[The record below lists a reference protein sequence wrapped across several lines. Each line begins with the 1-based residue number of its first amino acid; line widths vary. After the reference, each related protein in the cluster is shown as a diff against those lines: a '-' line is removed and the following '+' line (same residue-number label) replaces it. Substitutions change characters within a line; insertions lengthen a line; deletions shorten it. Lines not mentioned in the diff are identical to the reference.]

1 MRRQLSKLTLAA
13 ILTAMGVAIAPF
25 LWFPFLTAKAYPGQ
39 HMINVL
45 AGILL
50 GPWWAML
57 VAFLIGMIRI
67 NLGIGTIYAIPG
79 GIPGAFIV
87 GVFYQILKK
96 LKAKPEIA
104 AFTEP
109 LGTVFIGG
117 TLSVYIVA
125 PMIGHS
131 QMIGALIPVWI
142 VFGASS
148 FSGSVLGFILIEV
161 LKKIGILEFFEV
173 EENSE

>member
-1 MRRQLSKLTLAA
+1 MKRQLLKLTLAA
-13 ILTAMGVAIAPF
+13 ILTALGVAIAPF
-25 LWFPFLTAKAYPGQ
+25 LWFPFLAAKAYPGQ

-57 VAFLIGMIRI
+57 VAFFIGVIRI
-67 NLGIGTIYAIPG
+67 NLGIGTIYAMPG

-87 GVFYQILKK
+87 GVSYRVLKK
-96 LKAKPEIA
+96 LRVKPEIA

-117 TLSVYIVA
+117 TLSVYLVA
-125 PMIGHS
+125 PIMGHS
-131 QMIGALIPVWI
+131 QMVGALIPIWMA
-142 VFGASS
+142 FGASS
-148 FSGSVLGFILIEV
+148 IPGSILGFIVVEV
-161 LKKIGILEFFEV
+161 LKKIGILEFFESKR
-173 EENSE
+173 NPQ